1 MRERVGRISTAL
13 EVGMEKARRG
23 PGGGRGGGR
32 WGTVWTWR
40 RWRWHGV
47 EADAEEER
55 AHSVNPT
62 AVGEAI
68 GKDPIVLEVWGD
80 RGAGGCAGDG
90 EMV

>member
-1 MRERVGRISTAL
+1 
-13 EVGMEKARRG
+13 
-23 PGGGRGGGR
+23 
-32 WGTVWTWR
+32 
-40 RWRWHGV
+40 
-47 EADAEEER
+47 
-55 AHSVNPT
+55 VNPT